1 MKMNELSVTVDGNAP
16 FMTRQDSVSESRL
29 SVALFLAIVLVYL
42 LSFLFFQRLD
52 FPLIWD
58 ENHFWQTSLS
68 FSESLVPD
76 LNQLR
81 NYGELSTPLPFV
93 IFGTIEHLFKGG
105 VFSARLL
112 NLTLSFLMTFLI
124 CLPARKTVRHSL
136 LIGCALL
143 SCPYY
148 LWLSGHLYTDII
160 AIFFVFL
167 GFWLYIRS
175 RSILSSLSFVLAIAS
190 RQYMVAFPLAI
201 AAFELFSRRHPQMR
215 IRWVS
220 QLVASLSLVGWIF
233 LFNGLTPKMAL
244 ANPDLPSVPA
254 VQLSWWSLQPNNSLY
269 FLACVGLYFVVPELV
284 LFRRKTVLTDLL
296 TRKSGVAILGL
307 ALLFVFFPPP
317 LDAHG
322 ILTKL
327 LWSLH
332 ADYLKMAGLFVLAI
346 LACVRFSRVNLGF
359 WALLMN
365 CGLMM
370 KAYPW
375 DKYVL
380 PLLIVFWYLKSVGA
394 LDAAAERF
402 KAAGFEEGEAGSA
415 GSIDG
420 RGPGDKKETKVLD
433 ALEV

>member
-1 MKMNELSVTVDGNAP
+1 MNELSVTVDGNAP

-220 QLVASLSLVGWIF
+220 QLAASLCIVGWVL

-244 ANPDLPSVPA
+244 TNPV
-254 VQLSWWSLQPNNSLY
+254 
-269 FLACVGLYFVVPELV
+269 
-284 LFRRKTVLTDLL
+284 
-296 TRKSGVAILGL
+296 
-307 ALLFVFFPPP
+307 
-317 LDAHG
+317 
-322 ILTKL
+322 
-327 LWSLH
+327 
-332 ADYLKMAGLFVLAI
+332 
-346 LACVRFSRVNLGF
+346 
-359 WALLMN
+359 
-365 CGLMM
+365 
-370 KAYPW
+370 
-375 DKYVL
+375 
-380 PLLIVFWYLKSVGA
+380 
-394 LDAAAERF
+394 
-402 KAAGFEEGEAGSA
+402 
-415 GSIDG
+415 
-420 RGPGDKKETKVLD
+420 
-433 ALEV
+433 

>member
-1 MKMNELSVTVDGNAP
+1 MKMDELSVALDGNAP
-16 FMTRQDSVSESRL
+16 SVTRHGVSESRL
-29 SVALFLAIVLVYL
+29 SASLFLAIVLVYVV
-42 LSFLFFQRLD
+42 SFLLMGRLE

-58 ENHFWQTSLS
+58 ERHFWQTSLS
-68 FSESLVPD
+68 FSQSLVPD

-81 NYGELSTPLPFV
+81 NYGELSTPLPF
-93 IFGTIEHLFKGG
+93 IMFGTLEYLFKGG
-105 VFSARLL
+105 IFSARLL
-112 NLTLSFLMTFLI
+112 NLALSFLMTCLI
-124 CLPARKTVRHSL
+124 CLPARKTVKHSL

-160 AIFFVFL
+160 AGFFVFL
-167 GFWLYIRS
+167 GFWFYIRS
-175 RSILSSLSFVLAIAS
+175 WNILSSLSFVLAIAS

-201 AAFELFSRRHPQMR
+201 AAFELFSNRPPKMR

-415 GSIDG
+415 GSSDG